1 MNKNSLEKLI
11 RELNIIKISKIVN
24 YKKINNAL
32 SWRIY
37 TFKNFIKKIIVGES
51 IEYYL
56 FKYIINKNKK
66 MSVIDIGAN
75 LGQKT
80 DPLININKNIK
91 VIMFEP
97 FTDYC
102 NFLRRK
108 YFKNKKIKV
117 YNFGI
122 GNKNKKQNFYIAKEE
137 KNSEAFSFKEM
148 PYHHRNIKVNLKK
161 LDSLNF
167 LKKEKISL
175 IKIDVEQYEYEVL
188 KGGTKLIKH
197 NRPFIFFETT
207 NKNILKINKYFR
219 NKNYLLYAYEY
230 FIFRDKKF
238 VFENPIKSWQDRNVT
253 KSNIYKKKLYKLNNF
268 KHIKSYMLNIIALP
282 KENDSLTAKLK
293 II

>member
-1 MNKNSLEKLI
+1 MI
-11 RELNIIKISKIVN
+11 

-32 SWRIY
+32 VWRIH
-37 TFKNFIKKIIVGES
+37 TVKNFLKKIIIGDT
-51 IEYYL
+51 IEYLL
-56 FKYIINKNKK
+56 FKNIINKKK
-66 MSVIDIGAN
+66 KIAAIDIGAN

-80 DPLININKNIK
+80 DQLININNNIK
-91 VIMFEP
+91 IIMFEP
-97 FTDYC
+97 FSNYYM
-102 NFLRRK
+102 FLKKK
-108 YFKNKKIKV
+108 YFKNSKIKI
-117 YNFGI
+117 YNFGL
-122 GNKNKKQNFYIAKEE
+122 GNKNKKQNFYIAKEK
-137 KNSEAFSFKEM
+137 KNSEAFSFKRM
-148 PYHHRNIKVNLKK
+148 PYHYKNVKVNLKK

-188 KGGTKLIKH
+188 KGGADLIKR

-238 VFENPIKSWQDRNVT
+238 VFEDPIKSWEDRNVT

-268 KHIKSYMLNIIALP
+268 KNIKSYMLNIIALP
-282 KENDSLTAKLK
+282 KENDNLTINLK
-293 II
+293 IT